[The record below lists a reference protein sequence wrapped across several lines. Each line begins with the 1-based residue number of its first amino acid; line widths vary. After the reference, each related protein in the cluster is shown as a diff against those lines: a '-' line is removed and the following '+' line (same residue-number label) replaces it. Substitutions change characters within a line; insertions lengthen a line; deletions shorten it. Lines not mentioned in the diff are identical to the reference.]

1 MKEDRNQSKLDFSK
15 TMAPEEFLAKQID
28 VDAELKRQEDD
39 YLWKWLGYI
48 KEILAQ
54 AGEEFDWW
62 FDTSSPYDSQI
73 EVTLKSHKCWPPCV
87 SFRFKDRQLEAFD
100 SNFGGGT
107 SFLDPDD
114 RKHPGDT
121 LRKVLARVL
130 ARECE
135 QSKFNYVD
143 GESKE
148 EVYIHIQDHLTCR
161 QPNGWIDRDKLWK
174 LDEYK
179 ILSQKWLEAKKDGTG
194 TA

>member
-1 MKEDRNQSKLDFSK
+1 MKDRNQIKLDFSQSI
-15 TMAPEEFLAKQID
+15 TAEEFLARKVD
-28 VDAELKRQEDD
+28 VDAELKHQEDE

-48 KEILAQ
+48 KEILDQ

-62 FDTSSPYDSQI
+62 FDTSSPYDSEI

-121 LRKVLARVL
+121 LKKILASVL

-135 QSKFNYVD
+135 KSKFNYAED
-143 GESKE
+143 EDSKE
-148 EVYIHIQDHLTCR
+148 VVYVHIQDHLTCR

-179 ILSQKWLEAKKDGTG
+179 IMEAKKDGTG